1 MTKRVKLVRKNA
13 GKAAATST
21 IALMGL
27 SFVGQNDVVGASEV
41 VTPTTLTE
49 NAITTQTDKANQ
61 VTTVGEASAL
71 VAANQATVNSAK
83 EELANQEGAVVSQS
97 ALVETAT
104 SEVATLTDQLASA
117 VAEHSEA
124 IQLKSEATS
133 EYLSELTSQVTSA
146 TTALSSDSATAEQV
160 SSEMTSQSQVVS
172 SESEVASEAARLAS
186 EAASRVSDLTSLVA
200 APEKI
205 TANLAAAKSEVS
217 RLENELKIAETA
229 VTTASVTAKT
239 ELAKQLAD
247 KQAEL
252 SKKNDELL
260 ALQANQATG
269 VVTKTNVVGS
279 NKIVLPN
286 TFKTQV
292 LPALTTIEKSGWTF
306 SAGYNAAVSQLTK
319 QIEAGLQGSKYGSG
333 STTNAYKS
341 IATDTT
347 RYIDPNNLSTEVQN
361 EMAQFVGDI
370 LNDVRGQLGL
380 TALTVTKTAQGFA
393 SAIASEYRRAG
404 FGVLSNPH
412 SSAIIGKHAQNAGL
426 SATDNRGYESLGF
439 FGNARTVDQLKNYF
453 YNGIVYMLFNDVSS
467 SYGHTIS
474 LLQNSNNGPYYLGV
488 SSTSNAQHIYVIP
501 SANIRNASQFST
513 TSLSGTVTAVDNT
526 AQITALKATI
536 ASLTQEISNL
546 KDKSG
551 DVSSNAIVVAAQRK
565 VVALQQQLATAK
577 SSVTAFTD
585 LSKQL
590 ENSRIELLAQL
601 EEAKQTEALYLEQ
614 QLAAQDKLTTE
625 IKKLQALQVTVN
637 TSAQKVKELKN
648 TIASWNELL
657 AKLSDPTLVEKAA
670 EKVADL
676 TTALKLAQAN
686 HAVEAA
692 KLELLMLSYNEA
704 LAVYETAKESLAQ
717 SQTVLSNLVQ
727 QSNVANLVHKQQ
739 SNSLQ
744 KTVAQ
749 SPKSSVTADLANVSK
764 QTAQANKASVATLPK
779 TGDHTAAIS
788 VLSGVSMIS
797 LAAMVLDKKRL
808 KK

>member
-1 MTKRVKLVRKNA
+1 MLKKLKLVRKNS
-13 GKAAATST
+13 GKLVATST
-21 IALMGL
+21 IALLGFGL
-27 SFVGQNDVVGASEV
+27 ANQGTVQADEVTVAPIPTEPSTTASSTVEVVPTTIAEANALVVNAQADADSASEV
-41 VTPTTLTE
+41 FST
-49 NAITTQTDKANQ
+49 
-61 VTTVGEASAL
+61 
-71 VAANQATVNSAK
+71 K
-83 EELANQEGAVVSQS
+83 ESQLASQS
-97 ALVETAT
+97 EEVGLST
-104 SEVATLTDQLASA
+104 SEVATLEEQLVSA
-117 VAEHSEA
+117 IAEHSEA
-124 IQLKSEATS
+124 IAIKSEGSS
-133 EYLSELTSQVTSA
+133 EHISELTSE
-146 TTALSSDSATAEQV
+146 LSSVKETYT
-160 SSEMTSQSQVVS
+160 SESVVNVTNQSVVDSQSNTVAS
-172 SESEVASEAARLAS
+172 ASAVASEASRSAS
-186 EAASRVSDLTSLVA
+186 EAAAKVDELTSLVNS
-200 APEKI
+200 PEKVS
-205 TANLAAAKSEVS
+205 TDLANAKSEVS
-217 RLENELKIAETA
+217 RLEREVSAAEKA
-229 VTTASVTAKT
+229 VTSATATAKA

-341 IATDTT
+341 IAADTT

-361 EMAQFVGDI
+361 ELAQFVGDL

-380 TALTVTKTAQGFA
+380 TAFTVTKTAQELA
-393 SAIASEYRRAG
+393 SAIAAEYRRAG
-404 FGVLSNPH
+404 FGVPSNPH
-412 SSAIIGKHAQNAGL
+412 SSAIIGKHAQNVGL

-467 SYGHTIS
+467 KYGHTIS
-474 LLQNSNNGPYYLGV
+474 LLQNSNNGPYYIGV

-513 TSLSGTVTAVDNT
+513 TSLSGTITAVDNT
-526 AQITALKATI
+526 AQIIALKATI

-551 DVSSNAIVVAAQRK
+551 DVSSNAIVVAAQQK

-590 ENSRIELLAQL
+590 ANSRIELLAQL

-614 QLAAQDKLTTE
+614 QLAAQDKLITE
-625 IKKLQALQVTVN
+625 IKKLQALQVAVN

-657 AKLSDPTLVEKAA
+657 AKLLDPTLVEKAA

-676 TTALKLAQAN
+676 TTALELAQAN

-692 KLELLMLSYNEA
+692 KLELLVLSYNEA
-704 LAVYETAKESLAQ
+704 LAVYKAAKENLAQ

-727 QSNVANLVHKQQ
+727 QSNVANLVHKQK

-749 SPKSSVTADLANVSK
+749 SPKSSVTAELANVLK
-764 QTAQANKASVATLPK
+764 QTAKANKVSVATLPE

-788 VLSGVSMIS
+788 VLSGISMIS
-797 LAAMVLDKKRL
+797 LAAMILDKKRL

>member
-27 SFVGQNDVVGASEV
+27 TFVGQNDVVGASEV

-83 EELANQEGAVVSQS
+83 EELANQEGAVASQS
-97 ALVETAT
+97 ALVKTAT

-124 IQLKSEATS
+124 IQLKSAATS

-146 TTALSSDSATAEQV
+146 TTSLSSESATAEQV
-160 SSEMTSQSQVVS
+160 SSEMASQSQVVS
-172 SESEVASEAARLAS
+172 SESEVASEVARLAS
-186 EAASRVSDLTSLVA
+186 EATSRVSDLTYLVE

-205 TANLAAAKSEVS
+205 TANLASAKSEVS
-217 RLENELKIAETA
+217 RLESELKVAETA
-229 VTTASVTAKT
+229 VTTASATAQT

-269 VVTKTNVVGS
+269 VVAKTNVVGS

-341 IATDTT
+341 IAADTT
-347 RYIDPNNLSTEVQN
+347 RYIDPNNLSTEIQN
-361 EMAQFVGDI
+361 EMAQFVGDL

-380 TALTVTKTAQGFA
+380 TVFAVTKTAQEFA

-404 FGVLSNPH
+404 FGVSSNPH

-513 TSLSGTVTAVDNT
+513 TSLLGKVTAVDNT
-526 AQITALKATI
+526 AQITTLKATI

-551 DVSSNAIVVAAQRK
+551 HVSSNANVVAAQQK
-565 VVALQQQLATAK
+565 VVALQQRLATAK

-590 ENSRIELLAQL
+590 AKSRIELLAQL

-625 IKKLQALQVTVN
+625 IKKLQVLQVAVN
-637 TSAQKVKELKN
+637 ASAQKVKELKN
-648 TIASWNELL
+648 AITSWNELL

-676 TTALKLAQAN
+676 TTALELAQAN

-704 LAVYETAKESLAQ
+704 LVVYETAKESLAQ

-744 KTVAQ
+744 KTVTQ
-749 SPKSSVTADLANVSK
+749 SPKSSVTADLANVLK
-764 QTAQANKASVATLPK
+764 QTAKGNKSSVATLPE

>member
-1 MTKRVKLVRKNA
+1 MLKKLKLVRKNS
-13 GKAAATST
+13 GKLVATST
-21 IALMGL
+21 IALLGFGL
-27 SFVGQNDVVGASEV
+27 ANQGTVQADEVTVAPIPTEPSATASSTVEVVPTTIAEANALVVNAQADADSASEV
-41 VTPTTLTE
+41 FST
-49 NAITTQTDKANQ
+49 
-61 VTTVGEASAL
+61 
-71 VAANQATVNSAK
+71 K
-83 EELANQEGAVVSQS
+83 ESQLASQS
-97 ALVETAT
+97 EEIELST
-104 SEVATLTDQLASA
+104 SEVATLEEQLVSA
-117 VAEHSEA
+117 IAEHSEA
-124 IQLKSEATS
+124 IAIKSEGSS
-133 EYLSELTSQVTSA
+133 EYISELTSE
-146 TTALSSDSATAEQV
+146 LSSAKEAYT
-160 SSEMTSQSQVVS
+160 SESVVNVTNHSIADSQSNTVAS
-172 SESEVASEAARLAS
+172 ASAVASEASRSAS
-186 EAASRVSDLTSLVA
+186 EAAAKVDELTSLVNS
-200 APEKI
+200 PEKVS
-205 TANLAAAKSEVS
+205 TDLANAKSEVS
-217 RLENELKIAETA
+217 RLEREVSAAEKA
-229 VTTASVTAKT
+229 VTSATATAKA

-341 IATDTT
+341 IAADTT

-361 EMAQFVGDI
+361 EMAQFVGDL

-380 TALTVTKTAQGFA
+380 TAFTVTKTAQELA
-393 SAIASEYRRAG
+393 SAIAAEYRRTG
-404 FGVLSNPH
+404 FGVPSNPH

-426 SATDNRGYESLGF
+426 SATDNRGYESLGS

-453 YNGIVYMLFNDVSS
+453 YNSIVYMLFNDVSS
-467 SYGHTIS
+467 KYGHTIS
-474 LLQNSNNGPYYLGV
+474 LLQNSNNGPYYIGV

-513 TSLSGTVTAVDNT
+513 TSLSGTITAVDNT

-551 DVSSNAIVVAAQRK
+551 DVSSNAIVVAAQQK

-577 SSVTAFTD
+577 SSVRAFTD

-590 ENSRIELLAQL
+590 ANSRIELLAQL

-625 IKKLQALQVTVN
+625 IKKLQALQVAVN

-648 TIASWNELL
+648 TITSWNELL
-657 AKLSDPTLVEKAA
+657 AKLLDPTLVEKAA

-676 TTALKLAQAN
+676 TTALELAQAN

-692 KLELLMLSYNEA
+692 KLELLVLSYKEA
-704 LAVYETAKESLAQ
+704 LAVYEAAKENLAQ

-739 SNSLQ
+739 SNNLQ

-749 SPKSSVTADLANVSK
+749 SPKSSVTADLANVLK
-764 QTAQANKASVATLPK
+764 QTAKANKVSVATLPE

-788 VLSGVSMIS
+788 VLSGISMIS
-797 LAAMVLDKKRL
+797 LAAMILDKKRL